1 MVRLVKGGEIKYDLD
16 ADVGASLCQSAWIDA
31 SSWLVLEAF
40 ATFTA
45 IKMSIVELKRMAMQP
60 GS

>member
-1 MVRLVKGGEIKYDLD
+1 MVRLIKGEEIKYDLD
-16 ADVGASLCQSAWIDA
+16 AVVGVRLCHSAWIDA
-31 SSWLVLEAF
+31 SSWLVLAAF

-45 IKMSIVELKRMAMQP
+45 IKICIVELGRMAMQP